1 MRAEIE
7 SKIADLEAQ
16 LAAERAKL
24 EQMVQTIPQEFHAL
38 TREMFDRI
46 KAFFE

>member
-1 MRAEIE
+1 MRSEIEAEIAKLE
-7 SKIADLEAQ
+7 QDLADKK
-16 LAAERAKL
+16 AKL
-24 EQMVQTIPQEFHAL
+24 EQMVQTVPQEYHSL

>member
-7 SKIADLEAQ
+7 TQIAFLEKQ
-16 LAAERAKL
+16 LADEKAKL
-24 EQMVQTIPQEFHAL
+24 EQMVQTVPQEFHSL

>member
-1 MRAEIE
+1 MKAELEAEIA
-7 SKIADLEAQ
+7 KLKADL
-16 LAAERAKL
+16 AAKEAKL

-38 TREMFDRI
+38 TKEMFDRI

>member
-7 SKIADLEAQ
+7 AEIAKLESQ
-16 LAAERAKL
+16 LAGAKAKL
-24 EQMVQTIPQEFHAL
+24 EQMVQSVPQEYHSL

>member
-7 SKIADLEAQ
+7 AEIAQ
-16 LAAERAKL
+16 LEQELADKKAKL
-24 EQMVQTIPQEFHAL
+24 EQMVQMVPQEYHSL